1 VATQLIEDGSAGE
14 ILNAI
19 RAESII
25 RQTIARQMLEGLK
38 IAAHPAGPHLWLSL
52 QEQWRIPELGEV
64 MRDRG
69 VGAKGDGFAV
79 DGVHPNALRVA
90 LGASSSSEQLTQ
102 DLATLRA
109 TLAEEN
115 LRIG

>member
-1 VATQLIEDGSAGE
+1 
-14 ILNAI
+14 
-19 RAESII
+19 
-25 RQTIARQMLEGLK
+25 
-38 IAAHPAGPHLWLSL
+38 
-52 QEQWRIPELGEV
+52 
-64 MRDRG
+64 
-69 VGAKGDGFAV
+69 
-79 DGVHPNALRVA
+79 VA